1 MDIVKLKS
9 VLDGANIE
17 GKKAFENYVD
27 NNLDSGIRGDVWC
40 IIDKFEG
47 EKLVNSK
54 GVGKILK
61 QCGILQDIYDEFY
74 IMDSSRDSCINAK
87 FAYQKAFSEY
97 LNLHGFLS
105 YSEKSRCNY

>member
-1 MDIVKLKS
+1 MFLVFCYFV
-9 VLDGANIE
+9 VLSI
-17 GKKAFENYVD
+17 YT
-27 NNLDSGIRGDVWC
+27 LQC

-54 GVGKILK
+54 GVGKILR
-61 QCGILQDIYDEFY
+61 QCGILQNVYDEFY

>member
-9 VLDGANIE
+9 VLVGANIE

-40 IIDKFEG
+40 IIDKFKG

-61 QCGILQDIYDEFY
+61 QCGILQDVYDEFY
-74 IMDSSRDSCINAK
+74 IMDSSRDSCIDAK
-87 FAYQKAFSEY
+87 LAYQEAFSEY
-97 LNLHGFLS
+97 LNSHGFFS
-105 YSEKSRCNY
+105 YSEKSRCDY